1 MIDMPQDYR
10 QSAILPP
17 RALLLALLCQVP
29 LLAAAWPPRPG
40 PIPLVA
46 GTMLLSAGML
56 LNILAAR
63 CFHRRAV
70 GVCPFSSTPALIK
83 EGPFR
88 FSRNPM
94 YLGLVALST
103 GFTLVTGVLANLWIS
118 VAYFIWLHHAYV
130 MPEERFLRRQFG
142 AAYERYAQ
150 RVPRWLVVT
159 PTSPAP

>member
-1 MIDMPQDYR
+1 MIEVPQDYR
-10 QSAILPP
+10 QSSILPP
-17 RALLLALLCQVP
+17 RALVLALLCQAP

-40 PIPLVA
+40 LINLAA
-46 GTMLLSAGML
+46 GTVLLAAGTI

-63 CFHRRAV
+63 CFQRRAV
-70 GVCPFSSTPALIK
+70 GICPFSETPALIE

-88 FSRNPM
+88 LSRNPM
-94 YLGLVALST
+94 YLGLVALSA

-118 VAYFIWLHHAYV
+118 AAYFIWLHHAYV

-150 RVPRWLVVT
+150 RVPRWLVVRD
-159 PTSPAP
+159 AVG